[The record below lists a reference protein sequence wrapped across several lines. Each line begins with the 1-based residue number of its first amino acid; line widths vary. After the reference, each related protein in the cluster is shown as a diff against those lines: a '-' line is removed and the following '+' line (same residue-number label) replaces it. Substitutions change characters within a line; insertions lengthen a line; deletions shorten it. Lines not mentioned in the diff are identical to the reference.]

1 MQRRRRFRRQTR
13 QTFPFCPTVR
23 VYDAAMLSGLD
34 KGLIAVLTLVLM
46 VGMGASLTV
55 ADYRRALERPRAML
69 IGLASQFGWMPFLA
83 YVAIRWLELE
93 GTDAMGLM
101 LMACTS
107 GGNASNMFAYF
118 SRADVALSISMTAVS
133 TLASVVLMPTLL
145 YAYTASLARAEMQI
159 PYLAVMATLALM
171 LVPIAGGMWLRSRSL
186 GTAKKVERLG
196 AVAGAALLIVLLATS
211 VSDQIDLVLTPED
224 ASLIACVFVA
234 GGGMLLGYLV
244 ARLAGL
250 LPRQRHAVSLETGV
264 QNAPLAIAVILATFP
279 EAEHDA
285 LLKLP
290 FLYAM
295 TALCIGTLATFT
307 YRRFPAT

>member
-1 MQRRRRFRRQTR
+1 MPLTAS
-13 QTFPFCPTVR
+13 TFQFYLTTR

-34 KGLIAVLTLVLM
+34 KVLVASLTLVLM
-46 VGMGASLTV
+46 VGMGASLTWG
-55 ADYRRALERPRAML
+55 DYARALERPRAML
-69 IGLASQFGWMPFLA
+69 IGLASQFGWMPLLA
-83 YVAIRWLELE
+83 YLAVGWLELE

-133 TLASVVLMPTLL
+133 TLASVVLMPILL
-145 YAYTASLARAEMQI
+145 YVYIPSLGQTEMQV
-159 PYLAVMATLALM
+159 PYLAVMGTLALM
-171 LVPIAGGMWLRSRSL
+171 LLPIAGGMWIRHRSEE
-186 GTAKKVERLG
+186 TAKKVERIGG
-196 AVAGAALLIVLLATS
+196 ASGALLLAALLVTSVADQVELLVTAEDSSLLACAFVAGA
-211 VSDQIDLVLTPED
+211 
-224 ASLIACVFVA
+224 
-234 GGGMLLGYLV
+234 GMVLGYLV

-250 LPRQRHAVSLETGV
+250 RAPQRRAVSLETGV

-279 EAEHDA
+279 DAEQDA

-295 TALCIGTLATFT
+295 TALCLGTIATLG
-307 YRRFPAT
+307 YRRVPSA

>member
-1 MQRRRRFRRQTR
+1 MPLTAS
-13 QTFPFCPTVR
+13 TFQFYLTTR

-34 KGLIAVLTLVLM
+34 KVLVASLTLVLM
-46 VGMGASLTV
+46 VGMGASLTWG
-55 ADYRRALERPRAML
+55 DYARALERPRAML
-69 IGLASQFGWMPFLA
+69 IGLASQFGWMPLLA
-83 YVAIRWLELE
+83 YLAVGWLELE

-133 TLASVVLMPTLL
+133 TLASVVLMPILL
-145 YAYTASLARAEMQI
+145 YVYIPSLGETEMQV
-159 PYLAVMATLALM
+159 PYLAVMGTLALM
-171 LVPIAGGMWLRSRSL
+171 LLPIAGGMWIRHRSEE
-186 GTAKKVERLG
+186 TAKKVERIGG
-196 AVAGAALLIVLLATS
+196 ASGALLLAALLVTSVADQVELLVTAEDSSLLACAFVAGA
-211 VSDQIDLVLTPED
+211 
-224 ASLIACVFVA
+224 
-234 GGGMLLGYLV
+234 GMVLGYLV

-250 LPRQRHAVSLETGV
+250 RAPQRRAVSLETGV

-279 EAEHDA
+279 DAEQDA

-295 TALCIGTLATFT
+295 TALCLGTIATLG
-307 YRRFPAT
+307 YRRVPSA